1 MRLLCSLV
9 HLVSFKIIFVVL
21 DCLKMS
27 DKISTISSHS
37 GSVKLKQTLG
47 LFNGVAM
54 IVGGIIGS
62 GIFVSPKGVLTFA
75 GSVGGALVIWTACGV
90 ISLIG
95 ALCYAELGTSIL
107 KSGADYA
114 YIHEAYGPLP
124 AFLFLWV
131 AVVIIMPTS
140 NAIAGLAFSYYVLQ
154 PMFPTCDPPDIAVRL
169 LAALAICKYRFQTN
183 FHIFSR
189 NC

>member
-1 MRLLCSLV
+1 MADKSSCS
-9 HLVSFKIIFVVL
+9 SG
-21 DCLKMS
+21 S
-27 DKISTISSHS
+27 NT
-37 GSVKLKQTLG
+37 GSVKLKKTLG

-62 GIFVSPKGVLTFA
+62 GIFVSPKGVLSYS
-75 GSVGGALVIWTACGV
+75 GSVGGALIIWTACGV

-114 YIHEAYGPLP
+114 YLHEAYGPLP

-140 NAIAGLAFSYYVLQ
+140 NAISGLAFSHYVLQ
-154 PMFPTCDPPDIAVRL
+154 PIYPDCDPPDSVVRV
-169 LAALAICKYRFQTN
+169 LAGLAICESSFAPYTWM
-183 FHIFSR
+183 
-189 NC
+189 CVYW